1 MAVEITVQ
9 NTNEFQEMVDNKDF
23 RLSEAIVSGILNNIN
38 GKKKHVHVLSI
49 TCLEEEEIYD
59 ITIERKYFAETL
71 EENLPYYVREERYEE
86 CQKIVNIINE
96 LKNQDIST
104 IVNEISKSKK

>member
-9 NTNEFQEMVDNKDF
+9 NTDEFQEMVDNRDF
-23 RLSEAIVSGILNNIN
+23 RLSEAIVSGILKNIN
-38 GKKKHVHVLSI
+38 GKKKHVHVLSV
-49 TCLEEEEIYD
+49 TCLEEGEIYD
-59 ITIERKYFAETL
+59 ITIERKHFAETL
-71 EENLPYYVREERYEE
+71 EENLPYYVREERYED

-104 IVNEISKSKK
+104 IVNEISKIKK